1 KPDNIHGGFNY
12 YRANI
17 RPDAALWTD
26 LDH

>member
-17 RPDAALWTD
+17 RPDA
-26 LDH
+26 